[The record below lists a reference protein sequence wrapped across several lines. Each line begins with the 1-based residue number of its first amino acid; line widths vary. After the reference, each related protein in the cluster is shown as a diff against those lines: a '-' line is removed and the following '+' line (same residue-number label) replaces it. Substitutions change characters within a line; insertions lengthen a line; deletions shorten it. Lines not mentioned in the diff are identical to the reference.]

1 MNAVLIGINSKYIHT
16 ALGLRYVGEYARA
29 KGHIITLIEET
40 INSQPLAVLE
50 KIMEHKAEVY
60 AFSVHIWNKPFV
72 FKIVRMLKKLRPESV
87 IVLGGPEVAFDV
99 ERIFAE
105 LPICDYIIEGEG
117 ELVFSELL
125 HSLENSGD
133 IPKHIAYVK
142 DGKVQLNGG
151 VTVIED
157 MSILPFPYP
166 DLEKVLAEHRIVYYE
181 ATRGCPFNCSYC
193 LSGITKSV
201 RKRPLEL
208 VLADLDRFIA
218 AGAKLVKFVD
228 RTYNLDERY
237 FLPMLEHLAVQ
248 DTDATFHL
256 EIKADALSERVMQFL
271 ANVPKN
277 RFQMEIGIQSTNPPT
292 LKAINRVDNWQKL
305 SDNVKRLLTYNNMH
319 IHVDLIAGLPYE
331 TIKEFAK
338 SFDDVYGLGAD
349 MLQLGF
355 LKVLPGTQM
364 RQEEKVHGLKYMD
377 ETPYEILATDCVPYE
392 DMQFLKRLE
401 NVFDQTGN
409 EGSFKHILNSLIKH
423 SNKKPFEFYSNL
435 TDWWVAK
442 GHYPQNHNTKATA
455 EILAQ
460 YINEKFNGEELE
472 LLLDILRY
480 DVFTNVNGWEPN
492 WLKWQVQTI
501 FEKTSNFWR
510 NEDLARKF
518 VPNYKFSSWRA
529 IHKNYPIEKFFYHPE
544 SELKGEYY
552 ILIDNTAGCKIISLD
567 L

>member
-1 MNAVLIGINSKYIHT
+1 MHAVLIGINSKYIHT
-16 ALGLRYVGEYARA
+16 ALGLRYVGEYA
-29 KGHIITLIEET
+29 KSQGHSITLIEET

-50 KIMEHKAEVY
+50 KIMDYKAQVY

-72 FKIVRMLKKLRPESV
+72 FKIVRMLKKLRPESI

-99 ERIFAE
+99 ERIFSE
-105 LPICDYIIEGEG
+105 LPVCDYIIEGEG

-125 HSLENSGD
+125 HSLENGGD
-133 IPKHIAYVK
+133 VPKHIAYVK
-142 DGKVQLNGG
+142 DGVAQINCGT
-151 VTVIED
+151 TVIED

-208 VLADLDRFIA
+208 VLRDMDRFIA

-237 FLPMLEHLAVQ
+237 FLPMLEHLAAQ

-256 EIKADALSERVMQFL
+256 EIKADALSERAMQFL
-271 ANVPKN
+271 AKVPKN

-292 LKAINRVDNWQKL
+292 LKAINRVDNWEKL
-305 SDNVKRLLTYNNMH
+305 SNNVKRLLSFKNMH

-364 RQEEKVHGLKYMD
+364 RQEENMHGLKYMD

-401 NVFDQTGN
+401 NIFDQTGN
-409 EGSFKHILNSLIKH
+409 AGCFKHVLASLIKH
-423 SNKKPFEFYSNL
+423 SNMKPFEFYTDL
-435 TDWWVAK
+435 TNWWVEKGFYPQSHNAK
-442 GHYPQNHNTKATA
+442 GTS
-455 EILAQ
+455 EILAL
-460 YINEKFNGEELE
+460 YIKERFAGLEE
-472 LLLDILRY
+472 LLLEILRY
-480 DVFTNVNGWEPN
+480 DVFTNIPGWEPN
-492 WLKWQVQTI
+492 WLNWQSQNI
-501 FEKTSNFWR
+501 FNRTSEFWR
-510 NEDLARKF
+510 NEEEAKKY
-518 VPNYKFSSWRA
+518 VANYKFSSWRV
-529 IHKNYPIEKFFYHPE
+529 IHKNYPIERFSYHPE
-544 SELKGEYY
+544 TEQPGEYY
-552 ILIDNTAGCKIISLD
+552 FLLDNTADSKIISIIL
-567 L
+567 